1 MTKSRLLIIDDQ
13 PESVGLLLSYLEGQA
28 LDILVALDGPDG
40 LVKAA
45 KGRPELILL
54 DIQMP
59 ELDGFAV
66 CKRLKADPLTWG
78 IPVIFLS
85 GCDALDDK
93 LHGFALGAVD
103 YITKPF
109 SEAEVLARVGVHL
122 QSRRQQV
129 ASKHVSATR
138 ILEALP
144 DPRRNDE
151 QLFEQAV
158 VLLEKRLDDPP
169 GLIEMARQLGTNQ
182 RKLTEL
188 FRQRVGM
195 TVFNYFTELR
205 LETARS
211 LLEMSDTQIQLISD
225 RVGYSNSGD
234 FTRAFRRRY
243 GVSPSEY
250 RQARR

>member
-1 MTKSRLLIIDDQ
+1 MDKSRLLIIDDQ
-13 PESVGLLLSYLEGQA
+13 PDSIGLLLSYLEGQVR
-28 LDILVALDGPDG
+28 DILVALDGADG
-40 LVKAA
+40 LAKAS

-59 ELDGFAV
+59 GMDGFAV
-66 CKRLKADPLTWG
+66 CEHLKADAQTG
-78 IPVIFLS
+78 DIPVIFLS
-85 GCDALDDK
+85 GRDALDDK

-122 QSRRQQV
+122 QSRFQTPSLKNTP
-129 ASKHVSATR
+129 AAR
-138 ILEALP
+138 ILEELP

-151 QLFEQAV
+151 RLFNRAV
-158 VLLEKRLDDPP
+158 ALLENQLDDPP
-169 GLIEMARQLGTNQ
+169 SLIEMVRQLGTNQ
-182 RKLTEL
+182 RKLTDL

-195 TVFNYFTELR
+195 TVFDYFTELR

-211 LLEMSDTQIQLISD
+211 LLELSDTHIQLISD
-225 RVGYSNSGD
+225 RVGYSNPGD